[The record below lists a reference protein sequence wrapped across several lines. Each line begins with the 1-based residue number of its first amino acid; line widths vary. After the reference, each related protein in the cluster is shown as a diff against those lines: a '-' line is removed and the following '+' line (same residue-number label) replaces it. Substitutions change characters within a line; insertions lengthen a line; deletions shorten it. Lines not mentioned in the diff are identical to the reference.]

1 MRLRGKLRQFR
12 CCTSGAGTLANQQRS
27 PAWKAIVEVLARTW
41 KEGYATGVMHE
52 RMRATYP
59 KHNIPQPKN
68 PFEEMT
74 EEAIM
79 AKLDD
84 MGQIQGQT
92 TIYDHLGIQDPQKKD
107 EKE

>member
-1 MRLRGKLRQFR
+1 M
-12 CCTSGAGTLANQQRS
+12 
-27 PAWKAIVEVLARTW
+27 LARTW

-52 RMRATYP
+52 RMRVTYP

-68 PFEEMT
+68 PFEEVT
-74 EEAIM
+74 EETIM

-107 EKE
+107 EKK